1 MKELLAEI
9 WTINVIVMR
18 TQKEMMRAGE
28 KAPIFLENTHKI
40 MNKIVVEE
48 GTLRIILMKSQME
61 MRNSFGKEGSKIGS
75 VLLFFCLLGSRCLLD
90 KRKDLLALGM
100 LSLGLQGEVRG
111 GNFQRSGPLKSG

>member
-18 TQKEMMRAGE
+18 TQNEMMRAGE

-61 MRNSFGKEGSKIGS
+61 MRNSFG
-75 VLLFFCLLGSRCLLD
+75 
-90 KRKDLLALGM
+90 
-100 LSLGLQGEVRG
+100 
-111 GNFQRSGPLKSG
+111 N

>member
-18 TQKEMMRAGE
+18 TQKEMMRGE

-48 GTLRIILMKSQME
+48 GTLRIILVKSQME
-61 MRNSFGKEGSKIGS
+61 MRNSF
-75 VLLFFCLLGSRCLLD
+75 R
-90 KRKDLLALGM
+90 
-100 LSLGLQGEVRG
+100 
-111 GNFQRSGPLKSG
+111 N

>member
-18 TQKEMMRAGE
+18 TQKEMMREGE

-48 GTLRIILMKSQME
+48 GTLRIILVKSQME
-61 MRNSFGKEGSKIGS
+61 MRNSF
-75 VLLFFCLLGSRCLLD
+75 R
-90 KRKDLLALGM
+90 
-100 LSLGLQGEVRG
+100 
-111 GNFQRSGPLKSG
+111 N

>member
-61 MRNSFGKEGSKIGS
+61 MRNSFG
-75 VLLFFCLLGSRCLLD
+75 
-90 KRKDLLALGM
+90 
-100 LSLGLQGEVRG
+100 
-111 GNFQRSGPLKSG
+111 N